1 MTTELLL
8 GIDSGQTV
16 CKAALFDLSGRE
28 VAVTQLPNAV
38 ASPRPRWLERDPDE
52 VWRQVGAAVRTAL
65 QRAEA
70 ATDGPVRVLAVS
82 VCGHGDGTYLVDG
95 DGRPTRPA
103 ILATDSRAAG
113 EAAELRTGAVAE
125 RALAV
130 TGQVP
135 FAGSP
140 AAVLTWLKRHEPETL
155 ARSRWALFCKD
166 FLRLRLTGEVATDP
180 TEACASFTD
189 LAARHWSPAALDLYD
204 LGDLAHL
211 MPPVLDSAALAGTV
225 TPAAAETTGLPVGT
239 PVITGAH
246 DVDAAAIGIGAHR
259 DGDYSVVLG
268 TFSINQVVAP
278 AAVAGSAWQARL
290 FAWPGHWLH
299 MSTSPAGAANLD
311 WVIRRFGPWT
321 PGGDPDPAAAVA
333 EAAPVLTDL
342 QRAATAPLFL
352 PFLFGAPGGDGPG
365 AGWVG
370 GRGWHQRAD
379 LLYAV
384 LEGIVLNHRTHLDIL
399 RTTFPMARPIRVC
412 GGGARSPEWT
422 QLLADAVG
430 APVEVTD
437 SDEAGGRGA
446 AILAGIGAGC
456 FTDLDDAV
464 ARTVR
469 VVRRHDPDPDRT
481 AVLDERYQRYRTVVT
496 ALS

>member
-1 MTTELLL
+1 VTTELLL

-16 CKAALFDLSGRE
+16 CKAALFDLQGRE
-28 VAVTQLPNAV
+28 VAVTRLPNTV
-38 ASPRPRWLERDPDE
+38 SSPRPRRLERDPDE

-65 QRAEA
+65 RRAEA
-70 ATDGPVRVLAVS
+70 VTGGPVRVLAVS
-82 VCGHGDGTYLVDG
+82 VCGHGDGAYLVDAE
-95 DGRPTRPA
+95 GRPTRPA
-103 ILATDSRAAG
+103 ILATDSRATV
-113 EAAELRTGAVAE
+113 EAAELRSGTVAE
-125 RALAV
+125 QALAV

-140 AAVLTWLKRHEPETL
+140 AALLTWLKRHEPETL

-189 LAARHWSPAALDLYD
+189 LEGLHWSPAALALYG
-204 LGDLAHL
+204 LSDLAHL
-211 MPPVLDSAALAGTV
+211 MPPVLDSAAPAGAV
-225 TPAAAETTGLPVGT
+225 TAAAAAATGLAVGT
-239 PVITGAH
+239 PVVTGAH

-278 AAVAGSAWQARL
+278 APVAGSAWQARL

-299 MSTSPAGAANLD
+299 MSTSPAGASNLD
-311 WVIRRFGPWT
+311 WVLRRFGPWT
-321 PGGDPDPAAAVA
+321 AGGDPDPAAAIA
-333 EAAPVLTDL
+333 EAQPVLEDPD
-342 QRAATAPLFL
+342 RVAAAPLFL

-384 LEGIVLNHRTHLDIL
+384 VEGIAFNHRTHLDIL
-399 RTTFPMARPIRVC
+399 RTRFPMERPIRVC
-412 GGGARSPEWT
+412 GGGARSPQWT

-430 APVEVTD
+430 APVEITD
-437 SDEAGGRGA
+437 ADEAGGRGA
-446 AILAGIGAGC
+446 AILAGIGSGC

-469 VVRRHDPDPDRT
+469 VVRRHDPRPDRT
-481 AVLDERYQRYRTVVT
+481 AVLDERYRRYQAVVA
-496 ALS
+496 ALD